1 MNEICC
7 SPIQQHG
14 YNRAQTKL
22 NGCSTHI
29 SSDSV
34 AAFSKGSSST
44 PNSLHLL
51 LINGDDPR
59 CLEGWFLPGD
69 SVLLYH
75 CSHPKLPWDVMLR
88 DTTQRGKGRN
98 EMEFLPVSFLP
109 TSYLLSR
116 DNSYVSSCNIIC
128 HL

>member
-1 MNEICC
+1 MNEMCC

-14 YNRAQTKL
+14 SNRARTKL

-29 SSDSV
+29 SGDSV
-34 AAFSKGSSST
+34 AAFSKGSFST

-59 CLEGWFLPGD
+59 CLEGCSLPRDSAFLH
-69 SVLLYH
+69 H

-88 DTTQRGKGRN
+88 DTTQHGKGRN
-98 EMEFLPVSFLP
+98 GMELLHVSSLP
-109 TSYLLSR
+109 TSYILSR
-116 DNSYVSSCNIIC
+116 DNSYVSSCNTIC
-128 HL
+128 HR